1 MFARYLKSQLVV
13 LLFGGVVGPIFLIV
27 YFALDPMSR
36 PYIAWM
42 FWMGLFI
49 TAADVLIAL
58 ALANYSAKSAAKTAA
73 LEQSGVLALAQIT
86 GMGETGTRINDQ
98 PLIKLDLH
106 IEGPGITPFDT
117 QDRVLASVT
126 RMGNFTARKLVVLV
140 DPATNQYQIDWER
153 SALVNGLVPAQFTLA
168 DDNKTYDLSGQ
179 AGPLMEIL
187 QLLKANGIPLNR
199 MVDVRSNPALREQ
212 IQAVVRRAA
221 AQQSPA
227 APSQAAAPTPVAA
240 PAVAPLAPPAPSISQ
255 RLQELETLRAT
266 GMVSEQEYKARRT
279 QIISEI

>member
-58 ALANYSAKSAAKTAA
+58 ALANYSAKSAAETAA

-106 IEGPGITPFDT
+106 VEGPGITPFDT
-117 QDRVLASVT
+117 QDRVLASAT
-126 RMGNFTARKLVVLV
+126 RMGNFSARKLVVLV

-168 DDNKTYDLSGQ
+168 DNNKTYDLSGQ

-212 IQAVVRRAA
+212 IQAVVRRAE

-227 APSQAAAPTPVAA
+227 APSQAAMPAPVVT
-240 PAVAPLAPPAPSISQ
+240 PAVGPLAPSAPSISQ

-266 GMVSEQEYKARRT
+266 GMVSEEEYKTRRT